1 MKEFWNELVTRTSG
15 EKLKEMSKEFS
26 FILIGGWA
34 TYLWTKAHKSKDI
47 DIVIDYE
54 TLEKLSKRY
63 TLSKNDRLKK
73 YEIKEKDFDIDIYLP
88 YYSKLAIPAEK
99 LEKHTTAIEGITT
112 VNPEALLILKQSAEI
127 DRRGSLKGRKD
138 LIDILTLLVH
148 APFNI
153 ERYMGLLA
161 EYKKPQLEAELKTEI
176 ALFSQRDLDY
186 IGLNKHSFAKWK
198 KKFYKQQSIHP
209 QRQS

>member
-1 MKEFWNELVTRTSG
+1 MKEFWNELLTRASWD
-15 EKLKEMSKEFS
+15 KLKEMSKESS

-34 TYLWTKAHKSKDI
+34 IYLWTKAHKSKDI
-47 DIVIDYE
+47 DIIVDYE

-73 YEIKEKDFDIDIYLP
+73 YEIKEEDFDIDIYLP

-99 LEKHTTAIEGITT
+99 LEKHTTSIEGIKT
-112 VNPEALLILKQSAEI
+112 VTPEVLLILKQSAEI

-138 LIDILTLLVH
+138 LIDIITLLVH

-153 ERYMGLLA
+153 EKYQTLLV
-161 EYKKPQLEAELKTEI
+161 EYKKPQFKDELKTEI
-176 ALFSQRDLDY
+176 ELISQRDLDY
-186 IGLNKHSFAKWK
+186 MGLNKHSFAKWK
-198 KKFYKQQSIHP
+198 KEFYKQQALYY
-209 QRQS
+209 QR